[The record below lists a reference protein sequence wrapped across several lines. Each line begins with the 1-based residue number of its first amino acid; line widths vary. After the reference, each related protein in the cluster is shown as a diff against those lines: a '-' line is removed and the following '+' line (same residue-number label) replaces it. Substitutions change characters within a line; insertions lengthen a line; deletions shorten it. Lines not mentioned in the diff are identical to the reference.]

1 MMMTMM
7 TPPSMQTQT
16 GLGQIDPF
24 RQEFVSI
31 DLETTGL
38 NAYADTII
46 EVGAVR
52 VRDGAVLDRFQTFVN
67 PGRGIPQ
74 FVQQLTSITP
84 SQLERAPSFAQIAG
98 RLADFVGDLPIIGHN
113 VKFDLDFLASH
124 RLDLLN
130 PSYNTY
136 DLAAIFLPAAA
147 EYNLSGLAQQLGFD
161 HSQAHR
167 ASADAEVTAAVFHR
181 LLQIAAQQPAARIA
195 FIARTA
201 RNAGATVA
209 DLLEGLIPYAVGGN
223 AAGNIGAMVGGIS
236 AVGLDGLD
244 QESLRGR
251 LSGSA
256 GVGDESIPGPALRR
270 ELTEQQVEELL
281 APGGIFAQQFPDFE
295 DRPQQSEMLKA
306 VTRAVYQGRKLV
318 VEGGTGIGKSLAYL
332 LPSVIYAAGRGEKVV
347 ISTNTINLQEQLMS
361 KDIPAVISI
370 LENAGILH
378 PGAVRAA
385 QLKGRSNYI
394 CLKRWQTLAQSDT
407 LSEDEARVIGKT
419 AVWLD
424 DTETGDRSGLNL
436 HFGDLRAWS
445 RICAD
450 SGDSCTAF
458 RGAGGGEPCF
468 LRQARQQADAAHIL
482 VINHALLLS
491 DIDAG
496 GGIVSDYQRLVIDE
510 AHHLEDEASRQ
521 LGFEIAQ
528 DALPRE
534 LESVY
539 RALTRLTALA
549 ARIDA
554 EANAER
560 AHSAISA
567 AMAACNAAGQSWE
580 NLWNAVTNLYRAGV
594 GQSDNDRGEPFTLDE
609 PTRRRREWGIVA
621 AEWESASVLA
631 GECVKELM
639 ELARLVGQELFSD
652 AVEGVA
658 AELSSATDAIE
669 RLNEGLASV
678 FGRHETD
685 EIQWLMMQRRSITL
699 HSAPLDVG
707 PILRAELFDK
717 IDSVVLTSATL
728 ATDGS
733 FDFLRSR
740 VGFPDDSDEL
750 LVDSP
755 FNYRRNTL
763 LMVPEDLPD
772 PRRGAEQNRSTAQ
785 AIINMAQALDG
796 HVMALFTS
804 HNALREA
811 AYQVR
816 NPLRAAGITVLAQGI
831 DGTPRQ
837 LIDRLHAEPRAALLG
852 TASFWEGVDLDSGIL
867 RGLLLCRLP
876 FPVPTDP
883 VVKARSNLCANPFND
898 YQVPTAVLRFRQG
911 FGRLIRNKLDRG
923 AVVILDRRIQ
933 TANYG
938 DRFFNALPS
947 CAFERSSLATV
958 GQQAAQWLQL
968 DRAPRH

>member
-1 MMMTMM
+1 MTMPM
-7 TPPSMQTQT
+7 MQTQT
-16 GLGQIDPF
+16 GLEQIDPF

-38 NAYADTII
+38 NPHGDTII
-46 EVGAVR
+46 EVGAVK
-52 VRDGAVLDRFQTFVN
+52 VRNGAVLERFQTFVN
-67 PGRGIPQ
+67 PGRGVPQ
-74 FVQQLTSITP
+74 FIQQLTSISP
-84 SQLERAPSFAQIAG
+84 SQLERAPSFSQVAG
-98 RLADFVGDLPIIGHN
+98 RLADFLGDLPIIGHN
-113 VKFDLDFLASH
+113 IKFDLDFLASH

-130 PSYNTY
+130 RSYNTY
-136 DLAAIFLPAAA
+136 ELAAVFLPAAE
-147 EYNLSGLAQQLGFD
+147 EYNLSGLAQQLGIE

-201 RNAGATVA
+201 RIANAAVA
-209 DLLEGLIPYAVGGN
+209 DLLEGLIPYAAGANSGGS
-223 AAGNIGAMVGGIS
+223 IGAAMGPVS

-244 QESLRGR
+244 QEALRRR
-251 LSGSA
+251 LSDA
-256 GVGDESIPGPALRR
+256 DTNPAGPALRR
-270 ELTEQQVEELL
+270 ELTERQVEELL
-281 APGGIFAQQFPDFE
+281 APGGIFAREFPGFE
-295 DRPQQSEMLKA
+295 ERPQQSEMLKA

-332 LPSVIYAAGRGEKVV
+332 LPSVIYAAGHGEKVV
-347 ISTNTINLQEQLMS
+347 ISTNTINLQEQLLN

-407 LSEDEARVIGKT
+407 LSEEEARVIGKT

-424 DTETGDRSGLNL
+424 ETDTGDRSGLNL
-436 HFGDLRAWS
+436 HIGDLRAWS
-445 RICAD
+445 RICAIT
-450 SGDSCTAF
+450 GESCPALH
-458 RGAGGGEPCF
+458 GSGGEPCF
-468 LRQARQQADAAHIL
+468 LRQARHQAEAAHIL
-482 VINHALLLS
+482 VINHALLLA
-491 DIDAG
+491 DMAFG
-496 GGIVSDYQRLVIDE
+496 GNAVPEYHRLVIDE

-539 RALTRLTALA
+539 RALNRLTTLA
-549 ARIDA
+549 GRIEA
-554 EANAER
+554 EANADR
-560 AHSAISA
+560 AQHAVSG
-567 AMAACNAAGQSWE
+567 AMAACNAAGQSWGT
-580 NLWNAVTNLYRAGV
+580 LWDAVTLLYKAGAN
-594 GQSDNDRGEPFTLDE
+594 QSDNERGEPLTLDD
-609 PTRRRREWGIVA
+609 RARQSREWGAVA
-621 AEWESASVLA
+621 AEWESAFILG
-631 GECVKELM
+631 GECVKALQ
-639 ELARLVGQELFSD
+639 ELARLVGQEVFSD
-652 AVEGVA
+652 AVAGAA
-658 AELSSATDAIE
+658 AELAAGIDAIDW
-669 RLNEGLASV
+669 LNERLASV
-678 FGRHETD
+678 FGRYETSQ
-685 EIQWLMMQRRSITL
+685 IQWLIMNRRSITL

-707 PILRAELFDK
+707 PVLRDLLFGQ

-728 ATDGS
+728 ATDAS
-733 FDFLRSR
+733 FDFLRQR

-785 AIINMAQALDG
+785 AIINMAQELDG

-804 HNALREA
+804 HSALREA
-811 AYQVR
+811 SYQVR
-816 NPLRAAGITVLAQGI
+816 NRLHTAGIGVLAQGI

-837 LIDRLHAEPRAALLG
+837 LIDRLQKEPRSVLLG
-852 TASFWEGVDLDSGIL
+852 TASFWEGVDLESGVL

-883 VVKARSNLCANPFND
+883 VVKARSNRCDNPFND

-911 FGRLIRNKLDRG
+911 FGRLIRNKMDRG

-938 DRFFNALPS
+938 DRFFNALPA

-958 GQQAAQWLQL
+958 GQQAARWLQL

>member
-1 MMMTMM
+1 MTM
-7 TPPSMQTQT
+7 TTRMQTQT

-24 RQEFVSI
+24 RQEFVSV

-46 EVGAVR
+46 EVGAVK
-52 VRDGAVLDRFQTFVN
+52 VRDGEVLDRFQTFVN

-74 FVQQLTSITP
+74 FVQQLTSIRP
-84 SQLERAPSFAQIAG
+84 AQLQRAPSFTQVAG
-98 RLADFVGDLPIIGHN
+98 QLADFLGDLPIIGHN

-130 PSYNTY
+130 ASYNTY
-136 DLAAIFLPAAA
+136 DLAAIFLPTAA
-147 EYNLSGLAQQLGFD
+147 EYNLSALAQQLGFD

-181 LLQIAAQQPAARIA
+181 LLQIAARQPAARIA

-201 RNAGATVA
+201 RRANAAVA
-209 DLLEGLIPYAVGGN
+209 DLLEGLIPYAAGAN
-223 AAGNIGAMVGGIS
+223 AAGAAIGPVS

-251 LSGSA
+251 LSDA
-256 GVGDESIPGPALRR
+256 PAAPPEPALRR
-270 ELTEQQVEELL
+270 ELTELQVEELL
-281 APGGIFAQQFPDFE
+281 APGGIFAQEFPGFE
-295 DRPQQSEMLKA
+295 ERPQQSEMLKA

-347 ISTNTINLQEQLMS
+347 ISTNTINLQEQLMN

-385 QLKGRSNYI
+385 QLKGRSNYL
-394 CLKRWQTLAQSDT
+394 CLKRWQTLAQSDA
-407 LSEDEARVIGKT
+407 LNEDEARVIGKT

-424 DTETGDRSGLNL
+424 ETATGDRTGLNL

-445 RICAD
+445 RVCAD

-458 RGAGGGEPCF
+458 RGSSGGEPCF

-491 DIDAG
+491 DLAAG

-549 ARIDA
+549 ARI
-554 EANAER
+554 EVESNADR
-560 AHSAISA
+560 AQNAISA

-580 NLWNAVTNLYRAGV
+580 TLWNAVTLLYRAGV
-594 GQSDNDRGEPFTLDE
+594 GQSDNDRGDPLTLDDR
-609 PTRRRREWGIVA
+609 TRQKREWGAVA
-621 AEWESASVLA
+621 AEWESASVRA
-631 GECVKELM
+631 RECVKELQ
-639 ELARLVGQELFSD
+639 ELTRLVAQEVFSDVGGADAELGAGVDAIARLHD
-652 AVEGVA
+652 
-658 AELSSATDAIE
+658 D
-669 RLNEGLASV
+669 LASV

-685 EIQWLMMQRRSITL
+685 QIQWLMMQRRSLTV
-699 HSAPLDVG
+699 HSTPLAVG
-707 PILRAELFDK
+707 PILREELFDN

-733 FDFLRSR
+733 FDFLRER

-763 LMVPEDLPD
+763 LLVPEDLPD

-796 HVMALFTS
+796 HVLALFTS

-816 NPLRAAGITVLAQGI
+816 GQLRAAGIGVLAQGI

-883 VVKARSNLCANPFND
+883 VVKARSNLCGNPFND

-911 FGRLIRNKLDRG
+911 FGRLIRNKMDRG

-968 DRAPRH
+968 DRAPRY